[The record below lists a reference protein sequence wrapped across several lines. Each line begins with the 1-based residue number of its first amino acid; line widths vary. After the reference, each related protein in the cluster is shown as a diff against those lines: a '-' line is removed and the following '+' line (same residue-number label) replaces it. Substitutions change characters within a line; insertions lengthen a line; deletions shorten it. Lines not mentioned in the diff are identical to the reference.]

1 MTDSTQASAPE
12 ATNSA
17 ATDVQSGAPVE
28 TQEQQPATPEAALA
42 DKADGDG
49 QPQGAP
55 EEYADFKLADG
66 AELDADVLTSFKG
79 IAKELGI
86 SQEAAQKLIDL
97 QGQLYTKRIQ
107 ALEAAQAE
115 QTQRW
120 ADAVKADKEIGGDN
134 YGKTVETAVKA
145 IEQFGSPELRTLLN
159 ETGIGNHPELVKFC
173 HRIGKA
179 LSEDSLVMGGD
190 KKPDTRTADVLFGDI
205 KLS

>member
-12 ATNSA
+12 ATTSA
-17 ATDVQSGAPVE
+17 ATDVQSGATVE
-28 TQEQQPATPEAALA
+28 TPEQAPATPETPAPE
-42 DKADGDG
+42 KTDGDG

-55 EEYADFKLADG
+55 DDYADFKLADG
-66 AELDADVLTSFKG
+66 AELDAEVLTSFKG

-86 SQEAAQKLIDL
+86 SQEAAQKLLDL
-97 QGQLYTKRIQ
+97 QGQLDSKRMQ

-115 QTQRW
+115 QSQRW
-120 ADAVKADKEIGGDN
+120 ADAVKADKELGGEN
-134 YGKTVETAVKA
+134 YDKTVETAIKA
-145 IEQFGSPELRTLLN
+145 VEKFGSPELRSLLN

-190 KKPDTRTADVLFGDI
+190 QKPGARTADVLFGDI
-205 KLS
+205 N

>member
-17 ATDVQSGAPVE
+17 ATDVQSGAHAAAPV
-28 TQEQQPATPEAALA
+28 TEQAPAAPEAQAEA
-42 DKADGDG
+42 PAEAPG
-49 QPQGAP
+49 QPYEWQDFTVP
-55 EEYADFKLADG
+55 EGVQLNE
-66 AELDADVLTSFKG
+66 EITTSFKS
-79 IAKELGI
+79 ILEDAKLSPQEKAQSLLDLQGKLTQSLME
-86 SQEAAQKLIDL
+86 SQEQAQAAQK
-97 QGQLYTKRIQ
+97 QQ
-107 ALEAAQAE
+107 
-115 QTQRW
+115 W
-120 ADAVKADKEIGGDN
+120 ADQIKADPELGGANFD
-134 YGKTVETAVKA
+134 KTVETAVKA

-159 ETGIGNHPELVKFC
+159 GTGIGNHPELVKFC

>member
-1 MTDSTQASAPE
+1 MTDSTPASAPE
-12 ATNSA
+12 APNSA
-17 ATDVQSGAPVE
+17 ATDVQSGATVE
-28 TQEQQPATPEAALA
+28 TPEQAPAPPETPAPE
-42 DKADGDG
+42 KTDGDG

-55 EEYADFKLADG
+55 DDYADFKLAEG
-66 AELDADVLTSFKG
+66 ADLDAEVLTSFKG

-97 QGQLYTKRIQ
+97 QGQLDSKRMQ

-115 QTQRW
+115 QSQRW
-120 ADAVKADKEIGGDN
+120 ADTVKADKELGGEN
-134 YGKTVETAVKA
+134 YDKTVETAIKA
-145 IEQFGSPELRTLLN
+145 VEKFGSPELRALLN

-190 KKPDTRTADVLFGDI
+190 QKPGARTADVLFGDI

>member
-17 ATDVQSGAPVE
+17 ATDVQSGAPAAAPV
-28 TQEQQPATPEAALA
+28 TEQAPAAPEAQAEA
-42 DKADGDG
+42 PAEAPG
-49 QPQGAP
+49 QPYEWQDFTVP
-55 EEYADFKLADG
+55 EGVQLNE
-66 AELDADVLTSFKG
+66 EITTSFKS
-79 IAKELGI
+79 IREDAKLSPQEKAQSLLDLQGKLTQSLME
-86 SQEAAQKLIDL
+86 SQEQAQAAQK
-97 QGQLYTKRIQ
+97 QQ
-107 ALEAAQAE
+107 
-115 QTQRW
+115 W
-120 ADAVKADKEIGGDN
+120 ADQIKADPELGGANFD
-134 YGKTVETAVKA
+134 KTVETAVKA

-159 ETGIGNHPELVKFC
+159 GTGIGNHPELVKFC

>member
-12 ATNSA
+12 ATTSA
-17 ATDVQSGAPVE
+17 ATDVQSGATVE
-28 TQEQQPATPEAALA
+28 TPEQAPATTETPAPE
-42 DKADGDG
+42 KTDGDG

-55 EEYADFKLADG
+55 EDYTDFKLADG
-66 AELDADVLTSFKG
+66 AELDAEVLTSFKG

-97 QGQLYTKRIQ
+97 QGQLDSKRMQ

-115 QTQRW
+115 QSQRW
-120 ADAVKADKEIGGDN
+120 ADAVKADKELGGEN
-134 YGKTVETAVKA
+134 YDKTVETAIKA
-145 IEQFGSPELRTLLN
+145 VEKFGSPELRALLN

-190 KKPDTRTADVLFGDI
+190 QKPGARTADVLFGDI
-205 KLS
+205 N

>member
-17 ATDVQSGAPVE
+17 ATDVQSGAPAAAPV
-28 TQEQQPATPEAALA
+28 TEQAPAAPEAQAEA
-42 DKADGDG
+42 PAEAPG
-49 QPQGAP
+49 QPYEWQDFTVP
-55 EEYADFKLADG
+55 EGVQLNE
-66 AELDADVLTSFKG
+66 EITTSFKS
-79 IAKELGI
+79 ILEDAKLSPQEKAQSLLDLQGKLTQSLME
-86 SQEAAQKLIDL
+86 SQEQAQAAQK
-97 QGQLYTKRIQ
+97 QQ
-107 ALEAAQAE
+107 
-115 QTQRW
+115 W
-120 ADAVKADKEIGGDN
+120 ADQIKADPELGGANFD
-134 YGKTVETAVKA
+134 KTVETAVKA

-159 ETGIGNHPELVKFC
+159 GTGIGNHPELVKFC